1 MYQPQRIRKSLSY
14 IATTITDRPTLR
26 RQFRCTHNT
35 SVGKFDERSFV
46 SPYINR
52 NAMRTF
58 HRSCFA
64 EKLPCGLS
72 VPHGDKSSS
81 HFLQKRRCKMRCGS
95 CQLRGHSI
103 NTCSSPSQAGAATNL
118 FQLCHQVQ
126 GVVSVVWVGHDRPG
140 GKTNSVLGAC
150 PHCLLCVG
158 LQAK

>member
-58 HRSCFA
+58 HGSGFSKILLRSPA
-64 EKLPCGLS
+64 VIHTHKDPG
-72 VPHGDKSSS
+72 
-81 HFLQKRRCKMRCGS
+81 HFLQECGHKMRCGG
-95 CQLRGHSI
+95 CQLCSHGVDTR
-103 NTCSSPSQAGAATNL
+103 SSPSKAGAATNL
-118 FQLCHQVQ
+118 FQLGDQVQ
-126 GVVSVVWVGHDRPG
+126 RMVGIVWVVHDRPG
-140 GKTNSVLGAC
+140 GKANSVLGTL
-150 PHCLLCVG
+150 PYYPLRIRV
-158 LQAK
+158 